1 MKHEPPVVPIPT
13 KTDRIY
19 DVVTNVI
26 ITVLFLWTMLVIW
39 MLACPDGFHDAVM
52 SVCEML

>member
-13 KTDRIY
+13 KTDQIY